1 MFCSKDAIA
10 HKLLSSKNPL
20 YKKVQFNAVSSET
33 LFWLIFGRKIV
44 SILLVSGKCFPDWIT
59 NELSCDFATNIQIYE
74 WLPNNKQNNVNR
86 MSMRKKQVTMSYRRY
101 ILLIQEEKGL
111 LLLFFI
117 APYCFYKRFAV
128 CCLNTCVNKTVIRDK
143 RNDTKNLRKSAQS
156 KSVRVNVYKKN
167 NTQKMTWLNRF

>member
-20 YKKVQFNAVSSET
+20 YKEVLFNAVKSET
-33 LFWLIFGRKIV
+33 LFRLI
-44 SILLVSGKCFPDWIT
+44 LVKRLCRVGNFFPDWIT

-86 MSMRKKQVTMSYRRY
+86 MSMRKTQVTMSYRRY
-101 ILLIQEEKGL
+101 ILLFQEEKGL

-156 KSVRVNVYKKN
+156 KSVRVNV
-167 NTQKMTWLNRF
+167 